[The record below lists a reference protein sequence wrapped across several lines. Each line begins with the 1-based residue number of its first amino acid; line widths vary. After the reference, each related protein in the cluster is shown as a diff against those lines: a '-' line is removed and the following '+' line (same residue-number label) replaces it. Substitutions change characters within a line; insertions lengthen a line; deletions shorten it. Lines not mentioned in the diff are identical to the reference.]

1 MKQADWKIVYH
12 KYEGMEKR
20 AIELLS
26 KEAGKYLIREEG
38 VYTIYVLPCE
48 KDGCTIEK
56 NAIIVGLYNESE
68 TVRQYVQADE
78 VKQDGFLVK
87 VIKNP
92 ANAEGYIVVITAMDE
107 KELFYGAVSFLDDY
121 IPEYSPWHGA
131 VRRPQIIFDEPLIET
146 AYTEKENYKTR
157 SVFTWGH
164 PINDYR
170 AYVENMARLKLNQL
184 IIWNDYM
191 PLNVEEI
198 IDYAHS
204 YGIEVIFG
212 YAWGWKP
219 GFGKNITDIS
229 DARLQE
235 LQEEIIAHYEA
246 NYAKIPCDGIYFQS
260 FTESTSEYVGDRL
273 IAEAVRVL
281 VNNTAHALWEKYPEL
296 KLQFGLHAMSVKNH
310 LDEIAKV
317 DPRIEILWED
327 CGAFPFDYK
336 PIIWSEESFEETLL
350 FTKKILTLRGNAPV
364 GLLFKGAMTLDWC
377 RFVRQRGEFILGGNA
392 GEIIEHDKR
401 MRQGAWKQFSA
412 EWMQYGEY
420 ALRML
425 KFIKE
430 NALGE
435 VNVCQAGNFDGGIYL
450 PQALCAQMFRCEEKD
465 YGETMKKV
473 ARRDKVLLG

>member
-1 MKQADWKIVYH
+1 MKQTEWKIVYH

-26 KEAGKYLIREEG
+26 KEAGKYIIREEG
-38 VYTIYVLPCE
+38 GYTLYVLPCE
-48 KDGCTIEK
+48 KEGKAIEK
-56 NAIIVGLYNESE
+56 NAVVVGLYDESM
-68 TVRQYVQADE
+68 TVQKYVQAE
-78 VKQDGFLVK
+78 EIKESGFLVK

-92 ANAEGYIVVITAMDE
+92 ANEEGRIVIITARE
-107 KELFYGAVSFLDDY
+107 ETELFYGAVSFLDDY
-121 IPEYSPWHGA
+121 IPEYAPWHGA
-131 VRRPQIIFDEPLIET
+131 VRMPQIIFNEPLFEYSYAESS
-146 AYTEKENYKTR
+146 AYPSR

-170 AYVENMARLKLNQL
+170 AYIENMARLKLNQL

-235 LQEEIIAHYEA
+235 LKAEIIAHYEE
-246 NYAKIPCDGIYFQS
+246 NYAKINCDGIYFQS
-260 FTESTSEYVGDRL
+260 FTENQNEYVGDRL

-281 VNNTAHALWEKYPEL
+281 VNDTAQELWKKYPNL
-296 KLQFGLHAMSVKNH
+296 KLQFGLHAISVKNH

-317 DPRIEILWED
+317 DKRIEILWED
-327 CGAFPFDYK
+327 CGAFPYDYK
-336 PIIWSEESFEETLL
+336 SIVFSEEAFAQTLE
-350 FTKKILTLRGNAPV
+350 FTKRILTLRGNAPV
-364 GLLFKGAMTLDWC
+364 GLLFKGAMTLDWS
-377 RFVRQRGEFILGGNA
+377 RFVRQGGEFILGDNA
-392 GEIIEHDKR
+392 PEIAEHDKR

-412 EWMQYGEY
+412 EWMQYGSY

-425 KFIKE
+425 QFIKE

-435 VNVCQAGNFDGGIYL
+435 VNVCHAGAFDGGIYL
-450 PQALCAQMFRCEEKD
+450 PQALCAQMFRVTEGD
-465 YGETMKKV
+465 YGEILKRV
-473 ARRDKVLLG
+473 ARRDKVIIG